1 MFQSLYGQK
10 SQKKVFLTTMQWSS
24 VDPAK
29 GEVRENSLR
38 NGDFRGGLID
48 KGPLSRGSMAVEN
61 PDWSLSTD
69 RCQTNRNPS
78 ISRFRL

>member
-10 SQKKVFLTTMQWSS
+10 PLKKVFLTTTTQWSS
-24 VDPAK
+24 VDLAK
-29 GEVRENSLR
+29 GEVRENSLW

-61 PDWSLSTD
+61 PD
-69 RCQTNRNPS
+69 
-78 ISRFRL
+78 